1 MKLVVWI
8 AALAAAGAL
17 AACAASIPLASP
29 PAPQTVPTA
38 EVELGAALAKL
49 GDCAVCHTAEGGA
62 PYAGGRPIGT
72 PFGQVF
78 ATNLT
83 PDRQTGIGGYSRA
96 AFERAMRKGLRRDGA
111 QLYPAFPYDHFSYA
125 GDRDIDALYAFLIT
139 RRPVHAVTPANRLIP
154 PLGFR
159 PVVAVWKALYFRPE
173 PFAATP
179 GKGEQWNRG
188 AYLVASFGHCG
199 GCHTP
204 RNFLGAEQK
213 AKAFDG
219 GYAEGWYAPPLNAST
234 PAATPWT
241 EDRLFAYLRTGL
253 DANHAAAAG
262 PMGAVAHELARAPEA
277 DVRAMAVYLADLM
290 KTAPRS
296 GPVDRAAEA
305 AAQHP
310 AGAALYAGA
319 CATCH
324 EAGSPMMIEGRPP
337 LRLGTPLHEDDPRD
351 TIAIVLHGLEP
362 PVGAAGPYMPA
373 YAASFTDAQVA
384 EIAAYL
390 RTRFSQRPAWS
401 KLPAAVAA
409 VRKEAAA

>member
-1 MKLVVWI
+1 MKLAVWI
-8 AALAAAGAL
+8 AALAAVAAL
-17 AACAASIPLASP
+17 AACAAAIPLATP
-29 PAPQTVPTA
+29 PAPQSVPGA

-78 ATNLT
+78 ATNIT

-111 QLYPAFPYDHFSYA
+111 ELYPAFPYDHFSYA
-125 GDRDIDALYAFLIT
+125 AGRDIDALYAFLMT
-139 RRPVHAVTPANRLIP
+139 RRPVRAVTPANQLTP

-159 PVVAVWKALYFRPE
+159 PVVAFWKALYFRPE
-173 PFAATP
+173 PFVANP

-204 RNFLGAEQK
+204 RNSLGAELK

-234 PAATPWT
+234 PAATLWT

-262 PMGAVAHELARAPEA
+262 PMSAVAHELARAPEA

-290 KTAPRS
+290 KAPPRS
-296 GPVDRAAEA
+296 VPVDRAAEA

-319 CATCH
+319 CAACH
-324 EAGSPMMIEGRPP
+324 EPGAPMMIEGRPP

-351 TIAIVLHGLEP
+351 TIAIVLRGLEP

-373 YAASFTDAQVA
+373 YGASFTDAQVA

-390 RTRFSQRPAWS
+390 RTRFSERPAWS

-409 VRKEAAA
+409 ARKEAAA